1 MGKSLFESIGNF
13 AKGIIPGSIDDVLI
27 DTITKGD
34 TLGKI
39 KEGFFP
45 GKSGTEVGKS
55 VNPSFLAIR
64 EEEPETGAR
73 RDISRIERLTGET
86 QSRWT
91 RFMTA
96 SIMQKFAEG
105 NTVTPVPKN
114 IVKIVRP
121 TRAAKARMT
130 T

>member
-1 MGKSLFESIGNF
+1 MGKSLFESIGTF
-13 AKGIIPGSIDDVLI
+13 AKGLIPGSIDDVII

-34 TLGKI
+34 TIGKI

-45 GKSGTEVGKS
+45 SKGDDDGASAQPFIQMKGRD
-55 VNPSFLAIR
+55 L
-64 EEEPETGAR
+64 PEIGAR

-105 NTVTPVPKN
+105 NTVTPVPSSA
-114 IVKIVRP
+114 VKKVRP

>member
-1 MGKSLFESIGNF
+1 MSLFSAIGNF
-13 AKGIIPGSIDDVLI
+13 AKGLIPGSIDDVII

-45 GKSGTEVGKS
+45 SKSGTEVGKS
-55 VNPSFLAIR
+55 VNPSFLTMR
-64 EEEPETGAR
+64 EKESEVGAR

-105 NTVTPVPKN
+105 NTVTPVPSSAVRK
-114 IVKIVRP
+114 VRP

>member
-1 MGKSLFESIGNF
+1 MSLFSAIGNF
-13 AKGIIPGSIDDVLI
+13 AKGLIPGSIDDVII

-34 TLGKI
+34 TIGKI

-45 GKSGTEVGKS
+45 SKGDAEGGPSA
-55 VNPSFLAIR
+55 PLSFLTMR
-64 EEEPETGAR
+64 EKESEVGAR

-105 NTVTPVPKN
+105 NTVTPVPSSAVRK
-114 IVKIVRP
+114 VRP

>member
-1 MGKSLFESIGNF
+1 MSLFSSIGNF
-13 AKGIIPGSIDDVLI
+13 AKGLIPGSIDDVII

-34 TLGKI
+34 TIGKI

-45 GKSGTEVGKS
+45 SKSGTEVGKS
-55 VNPSFLAIR
+55 VNPSFLTMR
-64 EEEPETGAR
+64 EKESEVGAR

-105 NTVTPVPKN
+105 NTVTPVPSSAVRK
-114 IVKIVRP
+114 VRP

>member
-1 MGKSLFESIGNF
+1 MSLFSSIGNF
-13 AKGIIPGSIDDVLI
+13 AKGLIPGSIDDALI

-45 GKSGTEVGKS
+45 SKGDDGASAQPFIEMKGRD
-55 VNPSFLAIR
+55 L
-64 EEEPETGAR
+64 PEIGAR
-73 RDISRIERLTGET
+73 REISRIEDLTGKTEP
-86 QSRWT
+86 RWT

-96 SIMQKFAEG
+96 SIMQKFTEG

-114 IVKIVRP
+114 VVKIVRP
-121 TRAAKARMT
+121 TRQTRKLV
-130 T
+130 